1 MILGRQ
7 SDRSSI
13 PDAPKVGLAIAF
25 HKLHLKDKAIALQF
39 QMPQKSVLE
48 ILPGFILDLQ
58 GMMGAIGPASAT
70 LSSCSIAQKAI
81 TLLHIQVIY
90 LAIIAHHL

>member
-1 MILGRQ
+1 MC
-7 SDRSSI
+7 
-13 PDAPKVGLAIAF
+13 AIAF
-25 HKLHLKDKAIALQF
+25 HKLHLKDKAITLQF

-58 GMMGAIGPASAT
+58 GMMGAIAPASAT
-70 LSSCSIAQKAI
+70 LSSCSIAQKASA
-81 TLLHIQVIY
+81 LLHIQVIY